1 MARAGS
7 VALEPAFIL
16 HARAWQETSQILEV
30 LTQGHGRI
38 GLLARG
44 IRAPRSRLRG
54 VLRPFQPLRLSWAGR
69 GALPTLTGA
78 EAASHLALP
87 AGPALLSMFY
97 LNELLL
103 NFLSR
108 GDPHPDLFAHYAD
121 ALAALGRGGP
131 AELPL
136 RIFELA
142 LLEEVGYGPNLTR
155 DVQGDCPVV
164 AEGLYEYFPERGP
177 VAIDADAAAG
187 KLVFCGAELL
197 GMARA
202 EWQREAVLRAAK
214 RLLRAVLDH
223 HLGGRPLRT
232 RGVVASMRR
241 PQSA

>member
-1 MARAGS
+1 MGRTGS
-7 VALEPAFIL
+7 ISLEPAFIL

-44 IRAPRSRLRG
+44 SRGPRSRWRG

-69 GALPTLTGA
+69 GSLPTLSGA

-87 AGPALLSMFY
+87 TGTALLSMFY

-103 NFLSR
+103 HFVGR

-121 ALAALGRGGP
+121 ALVALAGPGP
-131 AELPL
+131 AERPL
-136 RIFELA
+136 RVFELA
-142 LLEEVGYGPNLTR
+142 LLEEVGYGPNLLR
-155 DVQGDCPVV
+155 DVAGDRPVV
-164 AEGLYEYFPERGP
+164 ADSLYEYLPERGP
-177 VAIDADAAAG
+177 MAIDAGAAAC
-187 KLVFCGAELL
+187 KLIFSGAELL
-197 GMARA
+197 GIARA
-202 EWQREAVLRAAK
+202 EWQHEAVLKAGR

-232 RGVVASMRR
+232 RGVVAAMRR
-241 PQSA
+241 PQPA

>member
-7 VALEPAFIL
+7 VTLEPAFIL

-30 LTQGHGRI
+30 LTQGHGRL

-44 IRAPRSRLRG
+44 SRAPRSRLRG

-78 EAASHLALP
+78 EAASHLPLP
-87 AGPALLSMFY
+87 TGPALLSMFY

-103 NFLSR
+103 NFLTR
-108 GDPHPDLFAHYAD
+108 GDPHPGLFAHYAD
-121 ALAALGRGGP
+121 ALAALGGDGP
-131 AELPL
+131 AEIPL
-136 RIFELA
+136 RVFELA

-164 AEGLYEYFPERGP
+164 PQGLYEYFPERGP
-177 VAIDADAAAG
+177 VAIDAGAAAG
-187 KLVFCGAELL
+187 KLVFSGAELL
-197 GMARA
+197 GMAGA
-202 EWQREAVLRAAK
+202 QWQQEAVLRAAK
-214 RLLRAVLDH
+214 RLLRTVLDH

-232 RGVVASMRR
+232 RGVVAAMRR